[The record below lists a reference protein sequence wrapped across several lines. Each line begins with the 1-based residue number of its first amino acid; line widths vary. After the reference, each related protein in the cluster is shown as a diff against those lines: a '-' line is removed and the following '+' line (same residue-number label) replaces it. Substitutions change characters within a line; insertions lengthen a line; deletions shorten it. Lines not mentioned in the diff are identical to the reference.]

1 MEKRILAKLNEI
13 EGEYGIS
20 ILYSCESGSR
30 GWQFPSPDSD
40 YDVRF
45 IYIRPVESYLSVKE
59 TEDHIALPIN
69 DELDV
74 YGWDLRK
81 ILKLMRK
88 SNVTGFEWLQSPIV
102 YRENAP
108 FVAALAELGGRYF
121 DAKTN
126 ACHYL
131 GLVRK
136 FTGDAPGRESVT
148 IKGLFYILRS
158 LLCAKWNIEKQ
169 AIAPLTIYDLMVL
182 LPAAIQEEVH
192 ALIALK
198 AASPE
203 QLMVTVSAGMAH
215 FINTEIAACNA
226 GIDRLQKQVFDTAAL
241 DAFFVQTL
249 RSYDYTGNQKQGAA
263 AAGMYQWQ

>member
-13 EGEYGIS
+13 EKEYGIR

-45 IYIRPVESYLSVKE
+45 VYIKPLNSYLSVKE
-59 TEDHIALPIN
+59 MNDHIGLPVN
-69 DELDV
+69 DELDI

-81 ILKLMRK
+81 VLKLMRK

-102 YRENAP
+102 YQKNAE
-108 FVAALAELGGRYF
+108 FVLALTQLAGNYF

-136 FTGDAPGRESVT
+136 FTGDTIGHEPVT
-148 IKGLFYILRS
+148 IKSLFYILRS
-158 LLCAKWNIEKQ
+158 LLCAKWNIEKHS
-169 AIAPLTIYDLMVL
+169 IAPLTIYDLMVL
-182 LPAAIQEEVH
+182 MPAALQEEVR
-192 ALIALK
+192 ALIGVK
-198 AASPE
+198 AGAPE
-203 QLMVTVSAGMAH
+203 QFMVTVSTGMAA
-215 FINTEIAACNA
+215 FINTEIAACNE
-226 GIDRLQKQVFDTAAL
+226 GVGRLQKRAFTSEAL
-241 DAFFVQTL
+241 DAFFIQTL
-249 RSYDYTGNQKQGAA
+249 MHYDHTGNKRQGAA
-263 AAGMYQWQ
+263 VAGMC

>member
-1 MEKRILAKLNEI
+1 MEKRILGTLDTI
-13 EGEYGIS
+13 EKEYGIH

-45 IYIRPVESYLSVKE
+45 IYIRPLAGYLSVKE
-59 TEDHIALPIN
+59 TDDFITLPIN

-81 ILKLMRK
+81 VLKLMHR
-88 SNVTGFEWLQSPIV
+88 SNVTGFEWMQSPIV
-102 YRENAP
+102 YRKNAV
-108 FVAALAELGGRYF
+108 FVTALEKLAGSYF

-136 FTGDAPGRESVT
+136 FTGDAIGDEPVT
-148 IKGLFYILRS
+148 IKGLFYVLRS
-158 LLCAKWNIEKQ
+158 LLCAKWNIEKTT
-169 AIAPLTIYDLMVL
+169 IAPLTIYDLMVL
-182 LPAAIQEEVH
+182 LPADLQEEVH

-198 AASPE
+198 ATSPE
-203 QLMVTVSAGMAH
+203 KYMVKVSTGMADY
-215 FINTEIAACNA
+215 INTEIAACNKA
-226 GIDRLQKQVFDTAAL
+226 VSRLEKQVFTPEAS

-249 RSYDYTGNQKQGAA
+249 KCYDYSRNEKQRTAV
-263 AAGMYQWQ
+263 AGMC